1 MHKPIN
7 APNIAM
13 QDVVRAWAT
22 PHFKGDPLSCTY
34 TDLCG
39 EIYPGAPFA
48 NGRPG
53 ITNMFPFDNSTFPE
67 WKAKEMRQAY
77 WASLS
82 YTDANIGRVLDA
94 LDSSPF
100 AKNTVIALWGM
111 EMLPLPQILG
121 MQTQRPHA
129 AR

>member
-1 MHKPIN
+1 
-7 APNIAM
+7 M

-22 PHFKGDPLSCTY
+22 PRSRSDPLSCTY

-48 NGRPG
+48 HGRPG
-53 ITNMFPFDNSTFPE
+53 ITDEFPFDNSTFSE

-94 LDSSPF
+94 LDGSPF
-100 AKNTVIALWGM
+100 AKNTVIALWG
-111 EMLPLPQILG
+111 
-121 MQTQRPHA
+121 A
-129 AR
+129 